1 MASVS
6 KSSRPRTGSM
16 TTRNGK
22 VRLKPL
28 NLTQLSDLLEKTAKK
43 TSKSKIRN
51 RIRDLE
57 ARA

>member
-1 MASVS
+1 MATVS

-28 NLTQLSDLLEKTAKK
+28 NLNQLSDLLEKTAKK
-43 TSKSKIRN
+43 TFKAKIRN

-57 ARA
+57 ARV